1 MYQLLPFFIFHFPP
15 LLPLLLP
22 PLLFLVSALP
32 KDMASSTLKTLL
44 MHSKLC
50 KHSRQA
56 GCSLSLPRYPRYCH
70 HIYLTCDAHWS
81 CCYVSTGVHCNN
93 CGTLSHTQSSLW
105 SSGICWF
112 MAIMFCVNFTF
123 VNFVTACKRK
133 IVVVDVWEWL
143 LVGAVTDTMS

>member
-1 MYQLLPFFIFHFPP
+1 MRAFTGAILELQEYVKVYHVTGLTWNPDVS
-15 LLPLLLP
+15 LLP

-105 SSGICWF
+105 SSGIWPLKDMLC
-112 MAIMFCVNFTF
+112 IRVN
-123 VNFVTACKRK
+123 VNMT
-133 IVVVDVWEWL
+133 L
-143 LVGAVTDTMS
+143 LNTRQ